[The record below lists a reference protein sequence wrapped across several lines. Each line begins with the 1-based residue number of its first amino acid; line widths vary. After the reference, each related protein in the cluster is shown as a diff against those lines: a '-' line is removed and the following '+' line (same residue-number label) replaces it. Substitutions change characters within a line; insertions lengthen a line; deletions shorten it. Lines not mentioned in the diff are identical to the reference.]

1 MLYHSSTA
9 DAIDNILDN
18 GFTELNSWPR
28 NINFLF
34 SDKKVKYLGNFG
46 IGTYAF
52 LNNPKLSE
60 LFIKKELRNASDK
73 HFKTIEFELKK
84 YIEERDQRR
93 EVNVLKLCPNSPDL
107 KYFQDYVE
115 KYAESINRVFN
126 KFKKVNGESNIKL
139 AGAIIEY
146 FIYNFKMKD
155 ENGKKIK
162 FDAVCGTSI
171 TNNVFKLNIP
181 DGIEYCIR
189 NIKAIDNDSV
199 KLYNEKEDVERR
211 R

>member
-60 LFIKKELRNASDK
+60 FFIKKELRNASV
-73 HFKTIEFELKK
+73 KTIEFEIKK
-84 YIEERDQRR
+84 YIEEMGQIR
-93 EVNVLKLCPNSPDL
+93 EVNVLKLCTNSPYL

-126 KFKKVNGESNIKL
+126 KFKKVMVNLI
-139 AGAIIEY
+139 
-146 FIYNFKMKD
+146 
-155 ENGKKIK
+155 
-162 FDAVCGTSI
+162 
-171 TNNVFKLNIP
+171 LN
-181 DGIEYCIR
+181 
-189 NIKAIDNDSV
+189 
-199 KLYNEKEDVERR
+199 
-211 R
+211 

>member
-60 LFIKKELRNASDK
+60 FFIKKELRNASDK

-84 YIEERDQRR
+84 YIEERGQRR
-93 EVNVLKLCPNSPDL
+93 EANVLKLCPNSPDL

-115 KYAESINRVFN
+115 KYAENIKRILN
-126 KFKKVNGESNIKL
+126 KFEKVNGKSNIKI
-139 AGAIIEY
+139 AGAVIEY
-146 FIYNFKMKD
+146 FILVYL
-155 ENGKKIK
+155 NGKKIK
-162 FDAVCGTSI
+162 IDAVCGTST
-171 TNNVFKLNIP
+171 TNNVFRLNIP

-189 NIKAIDNDSV
+189 NIKAIDKDSV
-199 KLYNEKEDVERR
+199 KLYNESEDIERR